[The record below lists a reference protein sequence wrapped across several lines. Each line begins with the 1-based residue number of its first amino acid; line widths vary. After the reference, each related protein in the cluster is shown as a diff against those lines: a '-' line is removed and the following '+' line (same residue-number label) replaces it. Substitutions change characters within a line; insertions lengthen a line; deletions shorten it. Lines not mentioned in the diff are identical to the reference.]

1 MYQPNFYKGH
11 HENND
16 HHQKKDPVT
25 DESCY
30 GQLIYN
36 LVITDII
43 KKPMEG
49 NEQSA
54 NALLLVER
62 VLGTPASQSELNGM
76 HEFLGNACD
85 QSALPC
91 L

>member
-1 MYQPNFYKGH
+1 
-11 HENND
+11 
-16 HHQKKDPVT
+16 
-25 DESCY
+25 
-30 GQLIYN
+30 
-36 LVITDII
+36 
-43 KKPMEG
+43 MEG